1 MTGRHTGGYDDNV
14 HDSGTHLHAIAMLD
28 TSQAVLE
35 LPAGARD
42 TGIFASGFSHHF
54 ELLS

>member
-1 MTGRHTGGYDDNV
+1 M
-14 HDSGTHLHAIAMLD
+14 AMLD

-42 TGIFASGFSHHF
+42 TGILASESSQ
-54 ELLS
+54 LYLNC

>member
-1 MTGRHTGGYDDNV
+1 M
-14 HDSGTHLHAIAMLD
+14 AMLD

-35 LPAGARD
+35 LPPARAR
-42 TGIFASGFSHHF
+42 TGIFASEFPQHF

>member
-14 HDSGTHLHAIAMLD
+14 HESGTHLHAMAMLD

-35 LPAGARD
+35 LPVAR
-42 TGIFASGFSHHF
+42 GLVAFLARKFPNFI
-54 ELLS
+54 

>member
-1 MTGRHTGGYDDNV
+1 MTGRHTGGHDDNV
-14 HDSGTHLHAIAMLD
+14 HELGTHLHAMAMLD

-42 TGIFASGFSHHF
+42 TGIFASEISQQY
-54 ELLS
+54 LNC

>member
-1 MTGRHTGGYDDNV
+1 M
-14 HDSGTHLHAIAMLD
+14 AMLD

-42 TGIFASGFSHHF
+42 TGIFASEFPQKVF

>member
-1 MTGRHTGGYDDNV
+1 
-14 HDSGTHLHAIAMLD
+14 LHAIAMLD

-42 TGIFASGFSHHF
+42 TGIFCLGNFPTF
-54 ELLS
+54 

>member
-1 MTGRHTGGYDDNV
+1 MTGRHTGGHDDNV
-14 HDSGTHLHAIAMLD
+14 HESGTHLHAMAMLD

-42 TGIFASGFSHHF
+42 TGIFASGFSQQII
-54 ELLS
+54 LNC

>member
-14 HDSGTHLHAIAMLD
+14 HDSGTHLHAMAMLD

-35 LPAGARD
+35 LPPARAR
-42 TGIFASGFSHHF
+42 TGIFASEFPQHF